1 MIIAY
6 LVTEMEVSGR
16 AVSKKDLCQLK
27 KWTHNQGAVLRRAVQ
42 ASSDLSAVEAIPPPR
57 GSAFQIAQGA
67 TKRVKVSAGVTGVEE
82 DRMPS
87 VPVKER
93 KGPRFFDPHR
103 PPTEGDFASAGRRAA
118 VPGGDEGGPMAG
130 IIASSRVDV
139 PVRVVCCS
147 RRSAWHGRFYC
158 RCFCADYSCAQ
169 RGATGAQQRGGP
181 ERYHAGRSYYS
192 RCGAS

>member
-6 LVTEMEVSGR
+6 LVIEMEVSGR
-16 AVSKKDLCQLK
+16 AVSNKDLRQLK

-42 ASSDLSAVEAIPPPR
+42 ASLDLSAVEAIPPPR
-57 GSAFQIAQGA
+57 GSASQIARGA

-82 DRMPS
+82 NRMPS

-93 KGPRFFDPHR
+93 KGPRFFDPHW

-130 IIASSRVDV
+130 IIAWMFPCVSSA
-139 PVRVVCCS
+139 VVEAQPGAAVS
-147 RRSAWHGRFYC
+147 IF
-158 RCFCADYSCAQ
+158 ADYS
-169 RGATGAQQRGGP
+169 GARRGGP
-181 ERYHAGRSYYS
+181 ERYYAGRGYS
-192 RCGAS
+192 RCGAP